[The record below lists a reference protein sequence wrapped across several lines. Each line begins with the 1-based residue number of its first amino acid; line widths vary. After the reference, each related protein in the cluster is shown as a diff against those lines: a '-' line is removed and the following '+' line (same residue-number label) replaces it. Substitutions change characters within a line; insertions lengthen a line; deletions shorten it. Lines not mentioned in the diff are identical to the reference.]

1 MGVDEGDG
9 VRTWSHTEKGFVCQ
23 SNQFGLYFASIE
35 YLEMVLFLFFFL
47 YKGNNQ
53 SDCG

>member
-1 MGVDEGDG
+1 MGVYEREA

-23 SNQFGLYFASIE
+23 SNQFGLYFANIE
-35 YLEMVLFLFFFL
+35 YLEIFFFFCIREII
-47 YKGNNQ
+47 Q